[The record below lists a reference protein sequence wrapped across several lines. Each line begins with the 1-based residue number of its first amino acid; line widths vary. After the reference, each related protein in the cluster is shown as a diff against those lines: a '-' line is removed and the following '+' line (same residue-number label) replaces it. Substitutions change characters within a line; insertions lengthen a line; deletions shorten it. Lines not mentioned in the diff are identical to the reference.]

1 VTASSASTCEI
12 DEDFVKDRVPAR
24 RRDSHKGMNGVVCV
38 VGGSR
43 IYHGAP
49 FLCAMG
55 AARTGADLVYLA
67 VPSQVATPI
76 RSLSP
81 DLVVYPLPDS
91 KLTRGNASRL
101 AGWLPDLGCIGI
113 GPGLG
118 PQNPNELKNALAMLS
133 AKCQTL
139 VVDADALRPAIL
151 EAPEGQRAK
160 MVVTPHAKEFERL
173 FGTKL
178 PDAIDERVAAV
189 KKAAG
194 QHGMVVL
201 VKGPTDVISDGERV
215 GLNYTHSP
223 AMTVGGTGD
232 VLTGV
237 TSGLAAKGMGG
248 FEAACCAAYINGL
261 AGAEAAKE
269 LGLHIVASD
278 VVGCIP
284 KAMKRFDKLE

>member
-1 VTASSASTCEI
+1 MGPTYFEI
-12 DEDFVKDRVPAR
+12 GEDYVKGEMPAR
-24 RRDSHKGMNGVVCV
+24 RRDSHKGMNGVVCI

-43 IYHGAP
+43 TYHGAP

-55 AARTGADLVYLA
+55 AARTGVDLVYLA
-67 VPSQVATPI
+67 VPSMVATPV

-81 DLVVYPLPDS
+81 DLIVFPLPDS

-101 AGWLPDLGCIGI
+101 ASWLPELGAIGI

-118 PQNPNELKNALAMLS
+118 PQNPNELKNALATLS
-133 AKCQTL
+133 GKCKTL
-139 VVDADALRPAIL
+139 VVDADALRPQIL

-160 MVVTPHAKEFERL
+160 MVVTPHAGEFERL
-173 FGTKL
+173 FGEKV
-178 PDAIDERVAAV
+178 PDALDERVAVV
-189 KKAAG
+189 KKAAAE
-194 QHGMVVL
+194 HGLVVL
-201 VKGPTDVISDGERV
+201 VKGPTDVVSDGERV
-215 GLNYTHSP
+215 GLNSTHSP

-237 TSGLAAKGMGG
+237 TSGLAAKGLGR

-261 AGAEAAKE
+261 AGAEAARE
-269 LGLHIVASD
+269 LGLHILASD

-284 KAMKRFDKLE
+284 KAMKRFDRLE

>member
-1 VTASSASTCEI
+1 MTGSPSKFEI
-12 DEDFVKDRVPAR
+12 DDDYVKSKIPPRK
-24 RRDSHKGMNGVVCV
+24 RDSHKGMNGVVCI
-38 VGGSR
+38 VGGGR
-43 IYHGAP
+43 TYHGAP

-55 AARTGADLVYLA
+55 AARSGVDLVYLA
-67 VPSQVATPI
+67 VPAQVAVPI

-81 DLVVYPLPDS
+81 DLIVFPLPDS
-91 KLTRGNASRL
+91 KLTRGNANRL
-101 AGWLPDLGCIGI
+101 AGWLLEVNCIGI

-118 PQNPNELKNALAMLS
+118 PQNPNELKHALATLS

-139 VVDADALRPAIL
+139 VVDADALRPVIL
-151 EAPEGQRAK
+151 EAPQEQKAK

-173 FGTKL
+173 FGVAL
-178 PDAIDERVAAV
+178 PETLDERVAAV

-194 QHGMVVL
+194 EHGVVVL
-201 VKGPTDVISDGERV
+201 LKGPTDVISDGDKV
-215 GLNYTHSP
+215 GLNNTHSP

-237 TSGLAAKGMGG
+237 TSGLASKGMGR
-248 FEAACCAAYINGL
+248 FEAACCAAYVNGL

-284 KAMKRFDKLE
+284 KAMKRFDRIE